1 MRRADAFAF
10 RRAADRKRR
19 NASRRCRAMS
29 RLHVTYSISAAA
41 ADIER
46 RAEALAVEQSIEM
59 PLDAVR
65 EQRIRDEIVGR
76 VESIEPDGE
85 QRFRVVL
92 GLATETT
99 GGDVAQL
106 VSMIFG
112 NCSLQDD
119 VRLEAVALPPEL
131 IAGFGGPRGGI
142 AGLRALLGVAERPL
156 TSTALKP
163 QGSSVEHL
171 AALCRTFALAEI
183 DIIKDDHGIA
193 NQIAAPFA
201 QRVAACR
208 RAVRE
213 AAEITGR
220 EVQYVP
226 SLVGPP
232 RALHERARQAREL
245 GIKVVLVAP
254 MVVGLAAFHELVESC
269 PELLFLAH
277 PAFGGA
283 TRMSPVWLLG
293 RFFRLLGADAVIYP
307 NYGGRFAYRP
317 ELCRRIA
324 AAAREPWDGLRPA
337 FPVPAGGMTV
347 DRVAELIAFY
357 GPDVMLLIG
366 GGLLSAGNALL
377 DRSREFVAKV
387 AGK

>member
-1 MRRADAFAF
+1 
-10 RRAADRKRR
+10 
-19 NASRRCRAMS
+19 MS
-29 RLHVTYSISAAA
+29 RLHVTYSISASAEE
-41 ADIER
+41 IER
-46 RAEALAVEQSIEM
+46 RAETLAVEQSIEM
-59 PLDAVR
+59 PLEVVR
-65 EQRIRDEIVGR
+65 EQRIRDEVVGR

-85 QRFRVVL
+85 NRFRVVV

-99 GGDVAQL
+99 GGEAAQL
-106 VSMIFG
+106 ISMIFG

-119 VRLEAVALPPEL
+119 VRLEDVVLPPEL
-131 IAGFGGPRGGI
+131 IEGFGGPRGGI
-142 AGLRALLGVAERPL
+142 AGLRALLGVADRPL

-163 QGSSVEHL
+163 QGSSVETL

-201 QRVAACR
+201 ERAAACR
-208 RAVRE
+208 QAVRE

-220 EVQYVP
+220 EVLYAP

-232 RALHERARQAREL
+232 RALHERARIAKEL
-245 GIKVVLVAP
+245 GIKIVLVAP
-254 MVVGLAAFHELVESC
+254 MVLGAAAFHELVDGH
-269 PELLFLAH
+269 PDLLFLAH

-283 TRMSPVWLLG
+283 ARMSPAWLFG

-307 NYGGRFAYRP
+307 NYGGRFAYSA
-317 ELCRRIA
+317 ELCGQIA
-324 AAAREPWDGLRPA
+324 EAARGPWDGLRPA

-347 DRVAELIAFY
+347 DRVEELIAFY
-357 GPDVMLLIG
+357 GRDVMLLIG

-377 DRSREFVAKV
+377 ERSREFVAKV
-387 AGK
+387 AEK